1 MISRIHID
9 HIRQQIELVDE
20 ELRHLREVRAGWQK
34 LYDTAQALAGVP
46 ATLPPKQP
54 ESNDGQTIVLPAAE
68 PAPAQGP
75 TSGAWEMPLDPKVER
90 AHERFQRTHAAE
102 VCGAEYGS
110 TACALEPGHEGDHD
124 DRLGARWPRE
134 AEAGGER

>member
-9 HIRQQIELVDE
+9 HLRQQVGLAE
-20 ELRHLREVRAGWQK
+20 EEVRHAQEVLAGWRR
-34 LYDTAQALAGVP
+34 LLDTAEALAGVP
-46 ATLPPKQP
+46 AILPPEQQLT
-54 ESNDGQTIVLPAAE
+54 GQTIVLPAAE

-90 AHERFQRTHAAE
+90 AHERFQGAHAAE